1 MPHWKTSLHPW
12 INILSMKDKWAVVP
26 GDGTASATFITT
38 QDLGRF
44 IGRLMDAPEW
54 DKESTVVGNEMQ
66 FNNLVALAEEIRGEI
81 LKANMRHQ
89 TPVLTQ
95 RPGCKF
101 EVAYDSLEKL
111 RAGKISFA
119 DRFPQIGM
127 GTAADDEAFFALVHY
142 LAGSGNFV
150 VAPGRR
156 TLNDQFPEIQLTTC
170 EEVMQTAWQG
180 RT

>member
-1 MPHWKTSLHPW
+1 MLTEK
-12 INILSMKDKWAVVP
+12 N
-26 GDGTASATFITT
+26 
-38 QDLGRF
+38 GRR
-44 IGRLMDAPEW
+44 I
-54 DKESTVVGNEMQ
+54 
-66 FNNLVALAEEIRGEI
+66 
-81 LKANMRHQ
+81 
-89 TPVLTQ
+89 LTQ

-101 EVAYDSLEKL
+101 EVARDSLEKL

-156 TLNDQFPEIQLTTC
+156 TLNEQFPDIQLTGC
-170 EEVMQTAWQG
+170 DKVMRTAWQG
-180 RT
+180 RS